1 MTCLEWTLRDFKNVD
16 PQKPNILNNDEEM
29 EGWTQEGEEERG
41 AFNWSMWMTL
51 KTSTIGGF
59 LL

>member
-29 EGWTQEGEEERG
+29 EGWT
-41 AFNWSMWMTL
+41 
-51 KTSTIGGF
+51 
-59 LL
+59 